1 MRKLYRKNF
10 TVLLSSLALSSS
22 LFACTPAKNNQ
33 NSEYE
38 TANLIIKN
46 AIDQENNYI
55 EKAEDTFQVVQE
67 KNKDKEIEEYI
78 TLLKQ
83 QISEL
88 GSIAKEKWNSEETQ
102 EKLVMI
108 RQKSKDLFDFVFNG
122 KEING
127 IKFKDLSDNGKK
139 IVQNG
144 LEELDYYTELMIPN
158 YQERL
163 HELIVNKGVD
173 LLETY
178 DSVKQWY
185 DQYKVEITEEYNK
198 TKIKK

>member
-1 MRKLYRKNF
+1 M
-10 TVLLSSLALSSS
+10 
-22 LFACTPAKNNQ
+22 
-33 NSEYE
+33 
-38 TANLIIKN
+38 
-46 AIDQENNYI
+46 
-55 EKAEDTFQVVQE
+55 
-67 KNKDKEIEEYI
+67 
-78 TLLKQ
+78 
-83 QISEL
+83 
-88 GSIAKEKWNSEETQ
+88 
-102 EKLVMI
+102 MI